1 VLTTEQAQ
9 IQDPALAIL
18 LQEGRITS
26 EQAQKFYAQS
36 LESGKNVL
44 QLLQQ
49 EGLIDQ
55 DRIARVTAQINNIEF
70 ISLTAEMIDPMVV
83 QLVSREVARRYQLIP
98 VRIENDVLYVAMH
111 SPLNLSIRDQ
121 IASKTGYHIVPLAA
135 TLDAIKQAINHF
147 FNVQSITRQDIV
159 SMRLKSFSGRSE
171 KRYEIK
177 TAASENSS
185 PVVRLV
191 DSVITSAVDI
201 HASDVHIEPQE
212 PDMKVRY
219 RVDGVLI
226 DALEIPASVQKEVIS
241 HIKILAEMDISE
253 KRLPQDG
260 HITLV
265 HNDREYDLRVSSL
278 PATGGEKVVIRILDS
293 ATGLKKL
300 SQIVTSP
307 AELEQFQK
315 LIQNPYGIIL
325 LTGPTGCGK
334 TTTLYSLLQELNR
347 PDRNIV
353 TVENPVEYRIKGLTQ
368 VQVNTGI
375 NMTFASS
382 LRSILRQDP
391 DIILIGE
398 IRDDET
404 AEIALTAAQTGHL
417 VLSTLH
423 TNTAVGALARLHSL
437 KIPPFHVASALLG
450 VVAQRLV
457 RALCPR
463 CKQLY
468 AVGLQEI
475 EGLGLSAEEGSLQ
488 FYKPVG
494 CPFCRNTGYKGR
506 LAIYEILTITPE
518 IRRLINR
525 ESPEDDIKQVAMNQS
540 MKTLRQQGIRYVMEG
555 LTSTDEL
562 YRIVDMRQG

>member
-1 VLTTEQAQ
+1 MTQQTLTQDPVLT
-9 IQDPALAIL
+9 IL
-18 LQEGRITS
+18 LQEGTLS
-26 EQAQKFYAQS
+26 SKQAEEISARS
-36 LESGKNVL
+36 LESGKSSL
-44 QLLQQ
+44 QLLRQ
-49 EGLIDQ
+49 ENLIDQ
-55 DRIARVTAQINNIEF
+55 DQMTRLTARINGIEF
-70 ISLTAEMIDPMVV
+70 VNLTADMVDPMAV
-83 QLVSREVARRYQLIP
+83 QLVSREVARQYHLIP
-98 VRIENDVLYVAMH
+98 VRIENDALYVAMH
-111 SPLNLSIRDQ
+111 SPLNLSVRDQ
-121 IASKTGYHIVPLAA
+121 IASKTGYRIVPLAA
-135 TLDAIKQAINHF
+135 TFDAIKQSINHF

-159 SMRLKSFSGRSE
+159 SMRLKGFAGHNE

-177 TAASENSS
+177 NASENNS

-226 DALEIPASVQKEVIS
+226 DALDIPASVQKEVIS

-278 PATGGEKVVIRILDS
+278 PATGGEKIVIRILDS

-307 AELEQFQK
+307 VELEQFQR
-315 LIQNPYGIIL
+315 LIQSPYGIIL

-334 TTTLYSLLQELNR
+334 TTTLYSLLQELNK

-353 TVENPVEYRIKGLTQ
+353 TVENPVEYRLKGLTQ
-368 VQVNTGI
+368 VQVNTAI

-398 IRDDET
+398 IRDGET

-423 TNTAVGALARLHSL
+423 TNTAVGALARLYSL
-437 KIPPFHVASALLG
+437 DIPPFHVASALLG

-468 AVGLQEI
+468 TPVSQEI

-488 FYKPVG
+488 FYKAVG
-494 CPFCRNTGYKGR
+494 CPFCRNTGFKGR
-506 LAIYEILTITPE
+506 LAVYEIFTITPE
-518 IRRLINR
+518 VRHLINKD
-525 ESPEDDIKQVAMNQS
+525 SSEDDIKQVAMNQG

-555 LTSTDEL
+555 LTSTEEL
-562 YRIVDMRQG
+562 YRIIDMRQG

>member
-1 VLTTEQAQ
+1 MAEQTL
-9 IQDPALAIL
+9 IQDPVLTIL
-18 LQEGRITS
+18 LQEGKLS
-26 EQAQKFYAQS
+26 SKQAEEICARS
-36 LESGKNVL
+36 LESGKSTLQVL
-44 QLLQQ
+44 RQ

-55 DRIARVTAQINNIEF
+55 DHITRLTAQINNIEF
-70 ISLTAEMIDPMVV
+70 VNLSADMVDPMAV
-83 QLVSREVARRYQLIP
+83 QLVSREVARQYHLIP
-98 VRIENDVLYVAMH
+98 VRIDNGTLYVAMH

-121 IASKTGYHIVPLAA
+121 IASKTGYRVVPLAA
-135 TLDAIKQAINHF
+135 TFDAIKQAINHF

-159 SMRLKSFSGRSE
+159 SMRLKGFAGRSE

-177 TAASENSS
+177 ATSENES

-226 DALEIPASVQKEVIS
+226 DALDIPASVQKEVIS

-265 HNDREYDLRVSSL
+265 HNDRDYDLRVSSL
-278 PATGGEKVVIRILDS
+278 PATGGEKIVIRILDS

-307 AELEQFQK
+307 VELEQFQR
-315 LIQNPYGIIL
+315 LIQSPYGIIL

-334 TTTLYSLLQELNR
+334 TTTLYSLLQELNK

-353 TVENPVEYRIKGLTQ
+353 TVENPVEYRLKGLTQ
-368 VQVNTGI
+368 VQVNSGI
-375 NMTFASS
+375 GMTFASS

-404 AEIALTAAQTGHL
+404 AEIAVTAAQTGHL

-423 TNTAVGALARLHSL
+423 TNTAVGALARLYSL
-437 KIPPFHVASALLG
+437 EIPPFHVASALLG

-468 AVGLQEI
+468 AASLQEI
-475 EGLGLSAEEGSLQ
+475 EGLGLNAEEGSLQ
-488 FYKPVG
+488 FYKAAG
-494 CPFCRNTGYKGR
+494 CASCRNTGYKGR
-506 LAIYEILTITPE
+506 MAVYEILTVTPE

-525 ESPEDDIKQVAMNQS
+525 DSTEDDIKQVAMNQG
-540 MKTLRQQGIRYVMEG
+540 MKTLREQGIRYVMEG
-555 LTSTDEL
+555 LTSTEEL

>member
-1 VLTTEQAQ
+1 MTQQTLT
-9 IQDPALAIL
+9 QDPVLAIL
-18 LQEGRITS
+18 LQEGVLS
-26 EQAQKFYAQS
+26 SKQAEEISARS
-36 LESGKNVL
+36 LESGKSVL
-44 QLLQQ
+44 QMLRQ
-49 EGLIDQ
+49 EGLVDQ
-55 DRIARVTAQINNIEF
+55 NQITRLTAQINNIEF
-70 ISLTAEMIDPMVV
+70 VNLSADMINPMAV
-83 QLVSREVARRYQLIP
+83 QLVSRETARQYHLIP

-121 IASKTGYHIVPLAA
+121 IASKTGYRVVPLAA
-135 TLDAIKQAINHF
+135 TFDAIKQAINHF
-147 FNVQSITRQDIV
+147 FDIQSITRQDIV
-159 SMRLKSFSGRSE
+159 AMRLKGFAGRNE
-171 KRYEIK
+171 NRYEIK
-177 TAASENSS
+177 AAASENNS

-265 HNDREYDLRVSSL
+265 HNDNDYDLRVSSL
-278 PATGGEKVVIRILDS
+278 PATGGEKIVIRVLDS
-293 ATGLKKL
+293 TTGLKKL
-300 SQIVTSP
+300 SGIVTTP
-307 AELEQFQK
+307 VELEQFQK
-315 LIQNPYGIIL
+315 LIQSPYGIIL

-334 TTTLYSLLQELNR
+334 TTTLYSLLQELNK

-368 VQVNTGI
+368 VQVNANIG
-375 NMTFASS
+375 MTFASS

-423 TNTAVGALARLHSL
+423 TNTAVGALARLYSL
-437 KIPPFHVASALLG
+437 EIPPFHVASALLG

-468 AVGLQEI
+468 SAGLQEI
-475 EGLGLSAEEGSLQ
+475 EGLGLTAEEGSLQ
-488 FYKPVG
+488 FYKAAG
-494 CPFCRNTGYKGR
+494 CNFCRNTGYKGR
-506 LAIYEILTITPE
+506 LAVYEILTITPE
-518 IRRLINR
+518 VRRLINKD
-525 ESPEDDIKQVAMNQS
+525 SSEDDIKQLAMNQG

-555 LTSTDEL
+555 LTSTEEL
-562 YRIVDMRQG
+562 YRIIDMRQG

>member
-1 VLTTEQAQ
+1 MTEQTLTQDPVLT
-9 IQDPALAIL
+9 IL
-18 LQEGRITS
+18 LREGTLTS
-26 EQAQKFYAQS
+26 EQAEKVYAQS
-36 LESGKNVL
+36 LESGKNIL
-44 QLLQQ
+44 QLLRQ
-49 EGLIDQ
+49 EGLIDR
-55 DRIARVTAQINNIEF
+55 DHITRLTAEINNIEF
-70 ISLTAEMIDPMVV
+70 INLFADMIDPMAVR
-83 QLVSREVARRYQLIP
+83 LVSRETAQQYHLIP
-98 VRIENDVLYVAMH
+98 VRIENDALYVAMH

-121 IASKTGYHIVPLAA
+121 IASKSGYRVVPLAA
-135 TLDAIKQAINHF
+135 TFEAIKQAINHF
-147 FNVQSITRQDIV
+147 FDVQNITRQDIV
-159 SMRLKSFSGRSE
+159 SMRLKGFAGRNE

-177 TAASENSS
+177 ANASENNS
-185 PVVRLV
+185 PIVRLV

-226 DALEIPASVQKEVIS
+226 DALDIPASVQKEVIS

-265 HNDREYDLRVSSL
+265 HNDRDYDLRVSSL
-278 PATGGEKVVIRILDS
+278 PATGGEKIVIRILDS

-300 SQIVTSP
+300 PQIVTSP

-334 TTTLYSLLQELNR
+334 TTTLYSLLQELNK

-353 TVENPVEYRIKGLTQ
+353 TVENPVEYRLKGLTQ
-368 VQVNTGI
+368 VQI
-375 NMTFASS
+375 NSNIGMTFASS

-398 IRDDET
+398 IRDNET
-404 AEIALTAAQTGHL
+404 AEIAITAAQTGHL

-423 TNTAVGALARLHSL
+423 TNTAVGALARLYSL
-437 KIPPFHVASALLG
+437 DIEPFHVASALLG

-457 RALCPR
+457 RSLCPR
-463 CKQLY
+463 CKQPY
-468 AVGLQEI
+468 TPESQDI
-475 EGLGLSAEEGSLQ
+475 EGLGLTAEEGSKQL
-488 FYKPVG
+488 YRAAG
-494 CPFCRNTGYKGR
+494 CAFCRNTGYKGR
-506 LAIYEILTITPE
+506 LAVYEILTITPE
-518 IRRLINR
+518 IRRLINK
-525 ESPEDDIKQVAMNQS
+525 ESSEDDIKQVAMNQS
-540 MKTLRQQGIRYVMEG
+540 MKTLRQQGIRYVLEG

-562 YRIVDMRQG
+562 YRIIDMRHG

>member
-1 VLTTEQAQ
+1 MTEQTL
-9 IQDPALAIL
+9 IQDPVLTIL
-18 LQEGRITS
+18 LEEGVLPAKRAEEI
-26 EQAQKFYAQS
+26 AARS
-36 LESGKNVL
+36 LESGKSIL
-44 QLLQQ
+44 QLLRQ
-49 EGLIDQ
+49 EGIVDQ
-55 DRIARVTAQINNIEF
+55 NHITRLTAQVNNIEF
-70 ISLTAEMIDPMVV
+70 INLSADMINPMAV
-83 QLVSREVARRYQLIP
+83 QLVSRETARQYHLIP

-121 IASKTGYHIVPLAA
+121 IASKTGYRVVPLAA
-135 TLDAIKQAINHF
+135 TFDAIKQAINHF
-147 FNVQSITRQDIV
+147 FDVQSITRQDIV
-159 SMRLKSFSGRSE
+159 AMRLKGFAGRSE
-171 KRYEIK
+171 NRYEIK
-177 TAASENSS
+177 AAASENSS

-265 HNDREYDLRVSSL
+265 HNDSDYDLRVSSL
-278 PATGGEKVVIRILDS
+278 PATGGEKIVIRVLDS
-293 ATGLKKL
+293 TTGLKKL
-300 SQIVTSP
+300 SQIVTTP
-307 AELEQFQK
+307 VELEQFQK
-315 LIQNPYGIIL
+315 LIQSPYGIIL

-334 TTTLYSLLQELNR
+334 TTTLYSLLQELNK

-368 VQVNTGI
+368 VQVNANIG
-375 NMTFASS
+375 MTFASS

-423 TNTAVGALARLHSL
+423 TNTAVGALARLYSL
-437 KIPPFHVASALLG
+437 EIPPFHVASALLG

-468 AVGLQEI
+468 SAGLQEI
-475 EGLGLSAEEGSLQ
+475 ENLGLTAEEGSLQ
-488 FYKPVG
+488 FYKAVG
-494 CPFCRNTGYKGR
+494 CPSCRNTGYKGR
-506 LAIYEILTITPE
+506 LAVYEILTITPE
-518 IRRLINR
+518 VRRLINKD
-525 ESPEDDIKQVAMNQS
+525 SSEDDIKQLAMNQG

-555 LTSTDEL
+555 LTSTEEL
-562 YRIVDMRQG
+562 YRIIDMRQG

>member
-1 VLTTEQAQ
+1 MTEQTLTQDPVLT
-9 IQDPALAIL
+9 IL
-18 LQEGRITS
+18 LQEGALS
-26 EQAQKFYAQS
+26 AKQADELWARS
-36 LESGKNVL
+36 LESGKSVL
-44 QLLQQ
+44 HLLHQ
-49 EGLIDQ
+49 EGLVDQ
-55 DRIARVTAQINNIEF
+55 DHMTRLTARINNIEF
-70 ISLTAEMIDPMVV
+70 INLVADMVDPMAV
-83 QLVSREVARRYQLIP
+83 QLVSREVARQYHLIP
-98 VRIENDVLYVAMH
+98 VRIENDALYVAMH
-111 SPLNLSIRDQ
+111 SPLNLSVRDQ
-121 IASKTGYHIVPLAA
+121 IASKTGYRIIPLAA
-135 TLDAIKQAINHF
+135 TFEAIKQAINHF

-159 SMRLKSFSGRSE
+159 SMRLKGFAGRSE

-177 TAASENSS
+177 NNNENNS

-265 HNDREYDLRVSSL
+265 HNERDYDLRVSSL
-278 PATGGEKVVIRILDS
+278 PATGGEKIVIRILDS

-307 AELEQFQK
+307 VELEQFEK
-315 LIQNPYGIIL
+315 LIHSPYGIIL

-334 TTTLYSLLQELNR
+334 TTTLYSLLQELNK

-353 TVENPVEYRIKGLTQ
+353 TVENPVEYRVKGLTQ
-368 VQVNTGI
+368 VQVNTSIG
-375 NMTFASS
+375 MTFASG

-398 IRDDET
+398 IRDEET

-423 TNTAVGALARLHSL
+423 TNSAIGALARLYSL
-437 KIPPFHVASALLG
+437 EIPPFHVASALLG
-450 VVAQRLV
+450 VIAQRLV

-468 AVGLQEI
+468 VAGLQEI
-475 EGLGLSAEEGSLQ
+475 ENLGLTAEEGSLQ
-488 FYKPVG
+488 FYKAVG
-494 CPFCRNTGYKGR
+494 CPFCRNTGFKGR
-506 LAIYEILTITPE
+506 LAVYEILTVTPE
-518 IRRLINR
+518 IRRLITR
-525 ESPEDDIKQVAMNQS
+525 DASEDDIKQLAMNQG

-555 LTSTDEL
+555 LTSVEEL
-562 YRIVDMRQG
+562 YRIIDMRHG

>member
-1 VLTTEQAQ
+1 VSTTEQTQ
-9 IQDPALAIL
+9 IQDPILTIL
-18 LQEGRITS
+18 LQDGVLS
-26 EQAQKFYAQS
+26 PKQAEEISARS
-36 LESGKNVL
+36 LESGKSSL
-44 QLLQQ
+44 QLLRQ
-49 EGLIDQ
+49 EGLVDQ
-55 DRIARVTAQINNIEF
+55 DQMTRLTARINNIEF
-70 ISLTAEMIDPMVV
+70 VNLVADMIDPMAV
-83 QLVSREVARRYQLIP
+83 QLVSREVARQYHLVP
-98 VRIENDVLYVAMH
+98 VRIENDALYVAMH
-111 SPLNLSIRDQ
+111 SPLNLSVRDQ
-121 IASKTGYHIVPLAA
+121 IASKTGYRIVPLAA
-135 TLDAIKQAINHF
+135 TFDAIKQAINHF

-159 SMRLKSFSGRSE
+159 SMRLKGFAGRTE

-177 TAASENSS
+177 AASENNS

-226 DALEIPASVQKEVIS
+226 DALDIPTSVQKEVIS

-265 HNDREYDLRVSSL
+265 HNDRDYDLRVSSL
-278 PATGGEKVVIRILDS
+278 PATGGEKIVIRILDS

-300 SQIVTSP
+300 SGIVTSP
-307 AELEQFQK
+307 VELEQFQR
-315 LIQNPYGIIL
+315 LIQSPYGIIL

-334 TTTLYSLLQELNR
+334 TTTLYSLLQELNK

-353 TVENPVEYRIKGLTQ
+353 TVENPVEYRLKGLTQ
-368 VQVNTGI
+368 VQVNTAI

-398 IRDDET
+398 IRDGET

-423 TNTAVGALARLHSL
+423 TNTAVGALARLYSL
-437 KIPPFHVASALLG
+437 DIPPFHVASALLG

-468 AVGLQEI
+468 SAGLQEI
-475 EGLGLSAEEGSLQ
+475 ENLGLTAEEGSLQ
-488 FYKPVG
+488 FYKAVG
-494 CPFCRNTGYKGR
+494 CPFCRHTGYKGR
-506 LAIYEILTITPE
+506 LAVYEIFTITPE
-518 IRRLINR
+518 VRRLINK
-525 ESPEDDIKQVAMNQS
+525 ESSEDDIKQLAMNQG

-555 LTSTDEL
+555 LTSTEEL
-562 YRIVDMRQG
+562 YRIIDMRQG

>member
-1 VLTTEQAQ
+1 VSTTEQTL
-9 IQDPALAIL
+9 IQDPILMIL
-18 LQEGRITS
+18 LQDGVLS
-26 EQAQKFYAQS
+26 SKQAEEISARS
-36 LESGKNVL
+36 LQSGKSSL
-44 QLLQQ
+44 QLLRQ
-49 EGLIDQ
+49 EGLVDQ
-55 DRIARVTAQINNIEF
+55 DQITRLTARINNIEF
-70 ISLTAEMIDPMVV
+70 VNLTADTIDPMAV
-83 QLVSREVARRYQLIP
+83 QLVSREVARQYHLIP
-98 VRIENDVLYVAMH
+98 VRIENDALYVAMH
-111 SPLNLSIRDQ
+111 SPLNLSARDQ
-121 IASKTGYHIVPLAA
+121 IASKTGYRIVPLAA
-135 TLDAIKQAINHF
+135 TFDAIKQAINHF
-147 FNVQSITRQDIV
+147 FDVQNITRQDIV
-159 SMRLKSFSGRSE
+159 TMRLKGFAGRTE
-171 KRYEIK
+171 KRHEIK
-177 TAASENSS
+177 AAGENSS
-185 PVVRLV
+185 PIVRLV
-191 DSVITSAVDI
+191 DSIVTSAVDI

-226 DALEIPASVQKEVIS
+226 DALDIPASVQKEVIS
-241 HIKILAEMDISE
+241 HVKILAEMDISE

-265 HNDREYDLRVSSL
+265 HNEREYDLRVSSL
-278 PATGGEKVVIRILDS
+278 PATGGEKIVIRILDS

-307 AELEQFQK
+307 DELEQFQK
-315 LIQNPYGIIL
+315 LIQSPYGIIL

-334 TTTLYSLLQELNR
+334 TTTLYSLLQELNK

-353 TVENPVEYRIKGLTQ
+353 TVENPVEYRLKGLTQ
-368 VQVNTGI
+368 VQVNTAI

-398 IRDDET
+398 IRDGET

-423 TNTAVGALARLHSL
+423 TNTAVGALARLYSL
-437 KIPPFHVASALLG
+437 DIPPFHVASALLG

-468 AVGLQEI
+468 TPGLQEI
-475 EGLGLSAEEGSLQ
+475 EGLGLNAEEGSLQ
-488 FYKPVG
+488 FYKAVG
-494 CPFCRNTGYKGR
+494 CAFCRNTGFKGR
-506 LAIYEILTITPE
+506 LAVYEIFTITPE
-518 IRRLINR
+518 VRQLINK
-525 ESPEDDIKQVAMNQS
+525 ESSEDDIKQLAMNQG

-555 LTSTDEL
+555 LTSTEEL
-562 YRIVDMRQG
+562 YRIIDMRQG